1 MTWTVPAPPTVDGAT
16 SGDERAVLAGYLD
29 WQRATMLNICAG
41 LSAEQ
46 LALASAP
53 PSTLTLL
60 GLLRHLTKVD
70 RTWFRQRASR
80 EELPTLCDPF
90 LGRDADFEAL
100 VVSEPREDHT
110 RLLDQIRS
118 ARAAADLLSLDDE
131 FLVGEDVYSLRF
143 VYMHMIAEYARHNGR
158 ADLLRQRIDGVTAR

>member
-1 MTWTVPAPPTVDGAT
+1 
-16 SGDERAVLAGYLD
+16 
-29 WQRATMLNICAG
+29 
-41 LSAEQ
+41 
-46 LALASAP
+46 
-53 PSTLTLL
+53 
-60 GLLRHLTKVD
+60 LRHLAKVD

-80 EELPTLCDPF
+80 EDLPTLYDPF

-118 ARAAADLLSLDDE
+118 APAAADLLSLDDE

-143 VYMHMIAEYARHNGR
+143 VYVHMIAEYARHTGY